1 MRLAGRGVRGGAER
15 MTGDL
20 IIIVALLACFGLA
33 LYFFLF

>member
-1 MRLAGRGVRGGAER
+1 